1 MASTYAQS
9 ISDISGRIHGLEL
22 AVEALSIPPA
32 AVTNDDVVKVL
43 STLEKHKQMLR
54 VCLRV
59 YEPALKETSK
69 LAGTTVKYQ
78 TTCDNARLISGNI
91 DYAGE
96 VIPVSVDKA
105 GARWSRMF
113 NGNMSSHAAKNF
125 WK

>member
-78 TTCDNARLISGNI
+78 TTCDKCEA
-91 DYAGE
+91 
-96 VIPVSVDKA
+96 DK
-105 GARWSRMF
+105 
-113 NGNMSSHAAKNF
+113 
-125 WK
+125 WKH